1 VAWLPFNPFDALLE
15 VVRQPLLG
23 GTIPAGMWV
32 SALLFSLGFCGLTG
46 LLFARVRSRLA
57 YWM

>member
-1 VAWLPFNPFDALLE
+1 MAWLVFNPFDALLE

-23 GTIPAGMWV
+23 GVIPDGMWPA
-32 SALLFSLGFCGLTG
+32 ALLFSLGFCTLSA
-46 LLFARVRSRLA
+46 LLFARVRARLA